1 MSPGKAQRKGITL
14 MELLKIFPDDA
25 TAEAWFVEA
34 RWPGGA
40 HCGSANVK
48 TGANHHSMPF
58 RCRQKG
64 CAKPFSTKTGTMMEC
79 SNLGFQV
86 WAIAIFLVATNLKG
100 ISSMKLHRDLGVT
113 RKTAWFLAHRIRET
127 WQDTSSWFAW
137 LPGFHPFD
145 GPIETDETY
154 VGGKRKNMSHE
165 KRKEIRGRGTVGKVA
180 VAGVK
185 DRRTGKVSARVV
197 QHTDSVTLQGF
208 VQHHATPGATVCTD
222 AALAYRG
229 MAGFGFEHQAV
240 NHSVGEYVR
249 DGAHTNGIESF
260 WSMLKRGYVGVFH
273 QLSAKH
279 LNRYG
284 AEFAGGHNIRLL
296 DILDMIMI

>member
-1 MSPGKAQRKGITL
+1 
-14 MELLKIFPDDA
+14 
-25 TAEAWFVEA
+25 
-34 RWPGGA
+34 
-40 HCGSANVK
+40 
-48 TGANHHSMPF
+48 MPF

-64 CAKPFSTKTGTMMEC
+64 CAKRFSTKTGTVMEC

-86 WAIAIFLVATNLKG
+86 WAIALFLFATNLKG

-127 WQDTSSWFAW
+127 WQDTSAWFAW

-145 GPIETDETY
+145 GPMEADETY

-165 KRKEIRGRGTVGKVA
+165 KRKQLRGRGTVGKVA

-185 DRRTGKVSARVV
+185 DRRIGKVSARVV
-197 QHTDSVTLQGF
+197 QHTDSATLQGF
-208 VQHHATPGATVCTD
+208 VQHHGTPGATVYTD
-222 AALAYRG
+222 AALSYHG
-229 MAGFGFEHQAV
+229 MTGFEHQAV

-279 LNRYG
+279 LNRLCGRVCRSPQYPPPG
-284 AEFAGGHNIRLL
+284 YPGHAAEHSRWHRRKEAPLQGFGGLNSGFGTIISNTNLHSLEG
-296 DILDMIMI
+296 MSP